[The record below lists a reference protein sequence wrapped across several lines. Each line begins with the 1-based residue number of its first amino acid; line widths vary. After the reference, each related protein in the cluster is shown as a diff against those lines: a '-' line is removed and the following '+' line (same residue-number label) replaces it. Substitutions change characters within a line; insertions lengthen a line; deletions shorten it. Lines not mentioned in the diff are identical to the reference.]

1 MLKDGISYL
10 GDELDTKRFAV
21 ILCKYIR
28 QKMRTSNTL
37 HIRDGRH
44 SSRPM
49 SDRIL
54 RLPGNRRPT
63 IPGSMAMG

>member
-28 QKMRTSNTL
+28 QKMKTSNTL

-44 SSRPM
+44 DENTVRV
-49 SDRIL
+49 R
-54 RLPGNRRPT
+54 
-63 IPGSMAMG
+63 